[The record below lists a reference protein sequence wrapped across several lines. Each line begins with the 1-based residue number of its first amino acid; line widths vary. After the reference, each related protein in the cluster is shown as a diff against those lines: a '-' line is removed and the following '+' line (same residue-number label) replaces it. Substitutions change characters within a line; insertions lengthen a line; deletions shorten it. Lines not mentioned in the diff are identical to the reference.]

1 MKDFITQLMFAVI
14 TAAVPV
20 LTVYFVRFIGAMK
33 DKALAQTDS
42 TKQQWYIEEAAQ
54 AVSEAVSAVNQTFVD
69 ALKKAGTFDLAAQKE
84 AAQKALAAALASISP
99 AAKEFIEHL
108 YGDLTEYLST
118 KIEAEVRRQKLDNPA
133 TLALPVLDSTPDTTT
148 IAASTA
154 AATAATVVQTAINQL
169 DTQPKTD

>member
-118 KIEAEVRRQKLDNPA
+118 KIEAEVRRQKVEAPVPSTAPA
-133 TLALPVLDSTPDTTT
+133 ELSSANTEAV
-148 IAASTA
+148 AATTA
-154 AATAATVVQTAINQL
+154 AATVAAIAQATGRTT
-169 DTQPKTD
+169 DTPATE

>member
-118 KIEAEVRRQKLDNPA
+118 KIEAEVRRQKVEAPVPSTVPA
-133 TLALPVLDSTPDTTT
+133 ELSSTNTETV
-148 IAASTA
+148 AATTA
-154 AATAATVVQTAINQL
+154 AATVAAIAQATGRTT
-169 DTQPKTD
+169 DTPATE

>member
-118 KIEAEVRRQKLDNPA
+118 KIEAEVRRQKVEAPA
-133 TLALPVLDSTPDTTT
+133 PSLVPAELSSTNTETV
-148 IAASTA
+148 AATTA
-154 AATAATVVQTAINQL
+154 AATVAAIAQAPGHTV
-169 DTQPKTD
+169 DTPATE